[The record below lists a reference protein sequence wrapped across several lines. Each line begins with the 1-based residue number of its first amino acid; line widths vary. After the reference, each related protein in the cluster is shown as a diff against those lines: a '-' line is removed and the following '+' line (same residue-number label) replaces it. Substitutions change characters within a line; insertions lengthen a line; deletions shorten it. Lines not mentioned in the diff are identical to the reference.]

1 MLTRVEKYEI
11 AGVIGQGGMATV
23 YRARDTRLEREVALK
38 VMHPHLQRAKE
49 ARERFAREALSVA
62 RLKHPGILEI
72 YDYSGEGSEVSY
84 IATELLTGPTLKQFA
99 DEHPEIPAEIA
110 ACFIIAVARALKA
123 AHAEGV
129 IHRDV
134 KPENVLIHQNRE
146 VKLTDFGIA
155 QLVDAQSM
163 TSTGQVLG
171 SPGHMAPEQVEGK
184 ECTERSDLFSLGT
197 VLYLLATGRLPFSGR
212 NPHQVLKQIV
222 DGKFLDPLQ
231 VRPSIGGTLR
241 LVILR
246 CLQVDP
252 EQRYASAAELEAEL
266 TAFVKQI
273 GIETPTE
280 ALADYLEDPEGYS
293 EAIRA
298 RTLQHLI
305 QAGERLYKKSEVT
318 GAFDV
323 YNRALAL
330 DDGNQQVL
338 DALESIGRRARRRR
352 MARKAAFGLLAL
364 LVAGAG
370 GWAVS
375 SDGVRSRLVGSL
387 LAFSRPE
394 ASPVTGNAA
403 HGPAQL
409 ERPPQPALKQPP
421 AGRADRSRAKSSK
434 PEGEAPRSAEA
445 HRGTDPTRPRTV
457 VFMPEPANV
466 SISVDGSEPRAF
478 GPSFRQIELE
488 PGVHRFKLIGAHD
501 CCIDEEITLR
511 IPPGPGTTALKHRL
525 GYRPAALYV
534 VTNVPADVTV
544 DDGRST
550 GRTRSVIKVPH
561 EIELDELHEVKLQ
574 APGYQEHDEAVEMR
588 AGQLSTLKVTL
599 VPVAGK

>member
-11 AGVIGQGGMATV
+11 ETVIGQGGMATV
-23 YRARDTRLEREVALK
+23 YRARDTRLDREVALK
-38 VMHPHLQRAKE
+38 VMHPHLQSSKE

-84 IATELLTGPTLKQFA
+84 IATELLTGPTLKKFA
-99 DEHPEIPAEIA
+99 EEHPEIPAEIA
-110 ACFIIAVARALKA
+110 ACFVISVARALKA

-134 KPENVLIHQNRE
+134 KPENVLIHQDRE

-184 ECTERSDLFSLGT
+184 ESTEQSDLFSLGT

-222 DGKFLDPLQ
+222 DGRFIDPLQ
-231 VRPSIGGTLR
+231 ARPSIGGALR
-241 LVILR
+241 AIIVR

-252 EQRYASAAELEAEL
+252 EQRYRSAAELEADL
-266 TAFVKQI
+266 RDFVKQI
-273 GIETPTE
+273 GIEFPAET
-280 ALADYLEDPEGYS
+280 LAEYLGDPEAFS
-293 EAIRA
+293 DSIRA
-298 RTLQHLI
+298 RTLEYLI
-305 QAGERLYKKSEVT
+305 QAGERSYKSSSIT
-318 GAFDV
+318 GAFDH

-330 DDGNQQVL
+330 DDGNPEVL
-338 DALESIGRRARRRR
+338 DALDDIGRRARNRRL
-352 MARKAAFGLLAL
+352 ARKAALGLAAV

-375 SDGVRSRLVGSL
+375 SDGVRSGLVGSL
-387 LAFSRPE
+387 MALSGSNRSLRPDTATPDPTAGKPDRIAGQTGPVPDSADSSRKSGSR
-394 ASPVTGNAA
+394 AGNAS
-403 HGPAQL
+403 GRPADSH
-409 ERPPQPALKQPP
+409 RAGSSRQP
-421 AGRADRSRAKSSK
+421 RR
-434 PEGEAPRSAEA
+434 
-445 HRGTDPTRPRTV
+445 V

-478 GPSFRQIELE
+478 GPSFRQVELK

-501 CCIDEEITLR
+501 CCVDEEITLR
-511 IPPGPGTTALKHRL
+511 VPPGPGTTALRHRL
-525 GYRPAALYV
+525 KFRPAALYV
-534 VTNVPADVTV
+534 VTNVPANVTV

-550 GRTRSVIKVPH
+550 GRSRSVIKVPH
-561 EIELDELHEVKLQ
+561 ENELEEIHEVKLS
-574 APGYQEHDEAVEMR
+574 APGYQEHIEKVEMR
-588 AGQLSTLKVTL
+588 AGQLSTVKVTL
-599 VPVAGK
+599 VPVAVK